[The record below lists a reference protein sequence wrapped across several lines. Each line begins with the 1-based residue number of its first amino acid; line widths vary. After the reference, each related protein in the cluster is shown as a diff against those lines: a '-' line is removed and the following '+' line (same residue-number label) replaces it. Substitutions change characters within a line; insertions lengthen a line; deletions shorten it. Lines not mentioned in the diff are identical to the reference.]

1 MTPETPGPEPAA
13 PTGAWMLPPLKPAA
27 AGRRPERPAG
37 RFAEVNAFIDFT
49 MGGLTP
55 AARSVWLI
63 LWRDT
68 KPNGLARTGQA
79 DLARRAGV
87 SDRSVRAALAELTV
101 AGLLKVVRR
110 GGVMAGA
117 STYRVRATPPRPGE

>member
-1 MTPETPGPEPAA
+1 VNAARTHIEAGLPGAA
-13 PTGAWMLPPLKPAA
+13 MLPPAESSPTKPRARKA
-27 AGRRPERPAG
+27 TGD
-37 RFAEVNAFIDFT
+37 RFAEINQFIDFT
-49 MGGLTP
+49 LANLTP

-87 SDRSVRAALAELTV
+87 TERTVREALGELAE
-101 AGLLKVVRR
+101 AGLMKVVKR
-110 GGVMAGA
+110 GRVGIGPT
-117 STYRVRATPPRPGE
+117 TYRVRSVNPSHGG